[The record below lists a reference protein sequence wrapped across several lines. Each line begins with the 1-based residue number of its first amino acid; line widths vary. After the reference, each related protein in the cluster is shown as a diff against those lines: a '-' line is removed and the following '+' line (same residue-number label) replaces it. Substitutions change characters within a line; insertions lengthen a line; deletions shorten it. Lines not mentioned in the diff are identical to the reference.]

1 MSIMNE
7 IKAEICLNRKS
18 IVEENGKLKCTSSD
32 LISDIKDDW
41 GIDLTNQNLLKH
53 IKSRGLFII
62 KTNSSAFEDLY
73 GSCQTDEELDH
84 EEKQELLNAKAGMAI
99 AEAKLGDK
107 SKYANIPDMK
117 PY

>member
-1 MSIMNE
+1 MNE
-7 IKAEICLNRKS
+7 IKAEICLNRKN
-18 IVEENGKLKCTSSD
+18 IVEENGKLKYISSD

-41 GIDLTNQNLLKH
+41 GIDLTNQHLLKH

-62 KTNSSAFEDLY
+62 KTNSAFEDLY
-73 GSCQTDEELDH
+73 GSCKTDEELDR